1 MLSAVPRGGT
11 RIHVGRT
18 RSLSSEQAPAGR
30 RHRRWRAPPAARGGS
45 VPGLLALPTG
55 VQANVSKLKSM
66 AVLGLSLAA
75 LGAVAVSAQPDPS
88 TMKEIAPG
96 VFLPILNL
104 VRAPLEHGT
113 RPQRLPIAT

>member
-1 MLSAVPRGGT
+1 MDGGM
-11 RIHVGRT
+11 
-18 RSLSSEQAPAGR
+18 Q
-30 RHRRWRAPPAARGGS
+30 PPPGAAARGGGF